1 MKHFLT
7 GVLTLIVGL
16 LIGAIYLNWPSEWR
30 LKDEPPQ
37 TTEELTVSQQIQE
50 FLDPSFENSNDV
62 LLFRRALLQDAY
74 IDSVFYALPNDVL
87 ENVAAVVINKQG
99 RATKETIVVEY
110 SNNSEVYNNL
120 PPPDAKATDSNSTAP
135 TTTVTST
142 SSGGEP
148 DRSTQAE
155 SENDSVTINGK
166 TYYGKK

>member
-1 MKHFLT
+1 MKHFIT
-7 GVLTLIVGL
+7 GFLTLLVGL

-37 TTEELTVSQQIQE
+37 TEELTVSQQIQE
-50 FLDPSFENSNDV
+50 FLDPSFESSNDV
-62 LLFRRALLQDAY
+62 FLFRRACLQDAY

-87 ENVAAVVINKQG
+87 ENVASVVINKQG
-99 RATKETIVVEY
+99 RATKETIVVEFM
-110 SNNSEVYNNL
+110 NNQDIYNNL

-135 TTTVTST
+135 TATVTST

>member
-37 TTEELTVSQQIQE
+37 TEELTVSQQIQE

-120 PPPDAKATDSNSTAP
+120 PPPDAKATDSNFTAP
-135 TTTVTST
+135 TATVAST
-142 SSGGEP
+142 SK
-148 DRSTQAE
+148 
-155 SENDSVTINGK
+155 SEDNSDSVTINGK

>member
-1 MKHFLT
+1 MKHFIT
-7 GVLTLIVGL
+7 GFLTLLVGL

-37 TTEELTVSQQIQE
+37 TEELTVSQQIQE

-74 IDSVFYALPNDVL
+74 IDSVFYAIPNDVL
-87 ENVAAVVINKQG
+87 ENVAIVAINKQG
-99 RATKETIVVEY
+99 RVTKEGIVVEY
-110 SNNSEVYNNL
+110 MNNQDVYNNL
-120 PPPDAKATDSNSTAP
+120 PPPDKTTETSNDTP

-148 DRSTQAE
+148 DRSTQVE